1 MTVETTAPRSALGWY
16 PIDVILNHLIL
27 TFPSHD
33 YTKTIKVLIGPE
45 EQIFII
51 HTDVVCAKSRFF
63 KAACSGRWKEGQ
75 EQCVRLPDVKPE
87 TFQCYVDWVYGG
99 IFVAEGS
106 GGSPVE
112 MSTRLYVL
120 GDILD
125 DIRLRNTALKALT
138 SYACVELK
146 HPSVDSICWA
156 WSNTPPHSLFRKWI
170 VDATFFQ
177 LRREQF
183 AERISDYPA
192 EMVQLIALES
202 IQRFRVL
209 ESNELRARLME
220 YVEVEDEA

>member
-1 MTVETTAPRSALGWY
+1 MN
-16 PIDVILNHLIL
+16 IILNHRIL

-51 HTDVVCAKSRFF
+51 HTDIVCAKSRFF
-63 KAACSGRWKEGQ
+63 KAACSDRWKEGQ
-75 EQCVRLPDVKPE
+75 EECVRLPNVEPE
-87 TFQCYVDWVYGG
+87 TFQCYVDWMYGG
-99 IFVAEGS
+99 IFVAEGP
-106 GGSPVE
+106 GGSAVK

-125 DIRLRNTALKALT
+125 DTRLRNTALTALT
-138 SYACVELK
+138 SYACIVRE
-146 HPSVDSICWA
+146 HPSVVSICWA

-170 VDATFFQ
+170 VDATFFH
-177 LRREQF
+177 LKREHF

-192 EMVQLIALES
+192 EMVQLIALEG

>member
-1 MTVETTAPRSALGWY
+1 MIVQTIAPRSALGWC
-16 PIDVILNHLIL
+16 PINIILSHRIL

-33 YTKTIKVLIGPE
+33 YNKTIKVLIGPE

-75 EQCVRLPDVKPE
+75 EECVRLPDVKPE
-87 TFQCYVDWVYGG
+87 IFQCYVDWVYGG
-99 IFVAEGS
+99 IFVAEG
-106 GGSPVE
+106 PVDNE
-112 MSTRLYVL
+112 VKMATSLYVL

-138 SYACVELK
+138 SYACVERK
-146 HPSVDSICWA
+146 HPSVGSIRRA
-156 WSNTPPHSLFRKWI
+156 WINTPSHSLFRKWI
-170 VDATFFQ
+170 VDTTFFQ
-177 LRREQF
+177 LRREHF
-183 AERISDYPA
+183 AQRISHYPA
-192 EMVQLIALES
+192 EMVQLIALKGM
-202 IQRFRVL
+202 QQFQFL